1 MVRKARIVDSERIQE
16 IVNFYAQ
23 KDLMLPLSLN
33 EVYERLRDF
42 SVYSET
48 VRWNSTGQRPV
59 LAKGRYEED
68 GEVAGCVALH
78 ISWSALAEV
87 RSLAV
92 SEKRQDEGIGKRLL
106 LASIEEAKILE
117 IPRVFTLTRIPS
129 FFEKYGFKKIDKAEL
144 PHKIWADCL
153 KCPKFPNC
161 DEVALILKIGEK

>member
-1 MVRKARIVDSERIQE
+1 MIRKAKITDSERIQE
-16 IVNFYAQ
+16 IVNFYAK

-42 SVYSET
+42 FV
-48 VRWNSTGQRPV
+48 
-59 LAKGRYEED
+59 YEEE

-92 SEKRQDEGIGKRLL
+92 SEKRQGKGIGKRLL
-106 LASIEEAKILE
+106 LAAIEEAKTLG
-117 IPRVFTLTRIPS
+117 IPRVFTLTRIPL
-129 FFEKYGFKKIDKAEL
+129 FFEKYGFEKIDRAEL
-144 PHKIWADCL
+144 PHKIWVDCL

-161 DEVALILKIGEK
+161 DEVALILKIGK

>member
-1 MVRKARIVDSERIQE
+1 MIQKAKIVDAEKIHQML
-16 IVNFYAQ
+16 NFYAK

-42 SVYSET
+42 SVYT
-48 VRWNSTGQRPV
+48 
-59 LAKGRYEED
+59 EE

-92 SEKRQDEGIGKRLL
+92 SKKRQGKGIGKRLL
-106 LASIEEAKILE
+106 LAAIEEAKTLE
-117 IPRVFTLTRIPS
+117 IPRVFTLTYIPS

-144 PHKIWADCL
+144 PHKIWTDCL

-161 DEVALILKIGEK
+161 DEAALILEVG